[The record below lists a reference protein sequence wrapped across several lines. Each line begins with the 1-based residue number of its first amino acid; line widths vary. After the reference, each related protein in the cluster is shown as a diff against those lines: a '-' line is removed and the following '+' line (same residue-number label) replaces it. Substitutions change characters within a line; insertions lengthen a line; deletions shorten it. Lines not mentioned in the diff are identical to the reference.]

1 MLTSL
6 VRAFGIDNA
15 FTTEDDNHADL
26 FKKDWSCRQMS
37 GNVTVDVQREDRER
51 KALPI

>member
-1 MLTSL
+1 MKERKKVHEEGEKSMLTSL

-26 FKKDWSCRQMS
+26 FKKDWSCR
-37 GNVTVDVQREDRER
+37 
-51 KALPI
+51 